1 MKHYPDETR
10 QKNCSTTSFNI
21 KNYDDLQQ
29 IDKEKESPIKNK

>member
-10 QKNCSTTSFNI
+10 QKIVRLHHSI
-21 KNYDDLQQ
+21 YKNYDDLQQ